1 MTNEHRVEAG
11 GACSSKMATNG
22 AASFVAVPAEIKIEK
37 GWARSE
43 GPRPWHEH
51 PQQRR
56 RVITKIWERLFLGSL
71 KDADHLAR
79 TNPQRINTVISL
91 CREQAGHRGAK
102 ITYMNVPIADSR
114 SVSVQKFEDIMFAI
128 TIGVRRGNLL
138 VHCLAGMSRSPI
150 MVAAYMSRCGYAGI
164 DKALDE
170 IAELRDIAPSPV
182 LLQSVKE
189 HLC

>member
-1 MTNEHRVEAG
+1 
-11 GACSSKMATNG
+11 MATNG

-37 GWARSE
+37 GRARSE

-114 SVSVQKFEDIMFAI
+114 SVSMQKFEDIMFAI

-189 HLC
+189 HLY

>member
-1 MTNEHRVEAG
+1 M
-11 GACSSKMATNG
+11 
-22 AASFVAVPAEIKIEK
+22 
-37 GWARSE
+37 
-43 GPRPWHEH
+43 
-51 PQQRR
+51 
-56 RVITKIWERLFLGSL
+56 ITKIWERLFLGSL

-79 TNPQRINTVISL
+79 TNPRRINTVISL

-138 VHCLAGMSRSPI
+138 VHCLACMSRSPI

-170 IAELRDIAPSPV
+170 IAELRNIAPSPV

-189 HLC
+189 HLY